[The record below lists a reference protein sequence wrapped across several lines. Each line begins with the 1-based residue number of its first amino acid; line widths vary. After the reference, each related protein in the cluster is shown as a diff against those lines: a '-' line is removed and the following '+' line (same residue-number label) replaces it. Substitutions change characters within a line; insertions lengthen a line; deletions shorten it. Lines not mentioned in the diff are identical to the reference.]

1 MDAWLLQGT
10 GGGAAALGGG
20 EQVLAAGKA
29 RGQCLRG
36 SQPRLHVRA
45 AGGLRPGGGITPPS
59 SRKGEGKMVGVFLRF
74 VSAFS
79 AKTGELSL
87 LYRPMNG
94 RAYGAVTAKGSRLA
108 ERNTW
113 WRET

>member
-1 MDAWLLQGT
+1 MVAIF
-10 GGGAAALGGG
+10 
-20 EQVLAAGKA
+20 
-29 RGQCLRG
+29 RG
-36 SQPRLHVRA
+36 
-45 AGGLRPGGGITPPS
+45 
-59 SRKGEGKMVGVFLRF
+59 F

-87 LYRPMNG
+87 LYRLMNG